1 MKYPTF
7 RSLLLITAL
16 LTGAAVQL
24 AGTTFNF
31 VNLDTAGYGF
41 RDTTPATPVGGNDG
55 TTLGQQRINV
65 VLEACRIWGLYL
77 HSTVTINVEG
87 QFDDFGGDPD
97 LGYVLAGARFIDQEK
112 NFANAPLAN
121 VFYPAALANSL
132 AGTDLNPTRNDIS
145 VTVNEDLD
153 DPTYTPDLD
162 NWYYGFDGNA
172 PSDQIDLLDVLL
184 HEIGHGLGMATWCRL
199 DLGNVI
205 KLVGPGGGDFPDIY
219 SPFLYDTSFNADWLD
234 LSKTNRQTSA
244 ENDPNLV
251 WTGPYTTAAQGSIL
265 DYERI
270 IEVTAPAGIAGN
282 YIMEPASFGPSITGG
297 GITGELII
305 VNDGVGTATDA
316 CEPIVNDLTG
326 KIAYIDRGTCN
337 FDSKVLKA
345 QQAGAIAVIIAN
357 NVADP
362 AYIIMSGSSVVDG
375 IPLTI
380 PAVSITQAD
389 GAILTGAAQPV
400 NLVLGKPAGAD
411 LAGTNGGFVRIYAPP
426 AWEDGSSGSH
436 WSTSASP
443 DLLMEPFIS
452 PVLRED
458 LDLSLTQMKDIGWVV
473 IDIPYP
479 HLTYALWALEAFSP
493 STTLTAQ
500 GEDPDGDDITNIEE
514 YFFGGDPESPSN
526 DLLPVMQST
535 DPDLDVVYTRSILPT
550 DLTYAYEAST
560 TDFTGWGTAVEGV
573 HYTAETVT
581 NLGSGVEQVKL
592 NLIKPA
598 SGEKIFIR
606 LRIEEI

>member
-1 MKYPTF
+1 MKYPISKVSLF
-7 RSLLLITAL
+7 LGVVCAAPSLLA
-16 LTGAAVQL
+16 
-24 AGTTFNF
+24 TTFNF
-31 VNLDTAGYGF
+31 VNLDPADYGF
-41 RDTTPATPVGGNDG
+41 NDTTAVTPVGGNTG
-55 TTLGQQRINV
+55 TTLGEQRINV

-77 HSTVTINVEG
+77 HSPVVIDVEG

-97 LGYVLAGARFIDQEK
+97 NGFVLAGARAIDQEL
-112 NFANAPLAN
+112 NFTNAPLAD
-121 VFYPAALANSL
+121 VLYPSALANSL
-132 AGTDLNPTRNDIS
+132 AGTDIDPAQNDIS

-172 PSDQIDLLDVLL
+172 PNDQVDLLDVVL
-184 HEIGHGLGMATWCRL
+184 HELGHGLGMATWCNLDQGSLVRL
-199 DLGNVI
+199 I
-205 KLVGPGGGDFPDIY
+205 GPGGGEFADIY
-219 SPFLYDTSFNADWLD
+219 ATFLYDTEFNSTWIN
-234 LSKTNRQTSA
+234 LSKSNRQASA
-244 ENDPNLV
+244 VNDPDLV
-251 WTGPYTTAAQGSIL
+251 WTGPYTTAAKGSIL
-265 DYERI
+265 DFERV
-270 IEVTAPAGIAGN
+270 IEVTGPAGIAGQ
-282 YIMEPASFGPSITGG
+282 YTMEPASFGPSITGD
-297 GITGELII
+297 GITGELGI
-305 VNDGVGTATDA
+305 VDDDVGTTTDA
-316 CEPIVNDLTG
+316 CEAIINDLTG

-345 QQAGAIAVIIAN
+345 QQAGAIGVIIAN

-362 AYIIMSGSSVVDG
+362 AFIIMSGNSVVDG

-389 GAILTGAAQPV
+389 GAILTGATPPV

-411 LAGTNGGFVRIYAPP
+411 LAGTNGGFVRIYAPSP
-426 AWEDGSSGSH
+426 WEQGSSGSH
-436 WSTSASP
+436 WSTAASP
-443 DLLMEPFIS
+443 DLLMEPFIN

-473 IDIPYP
+473 LDIPFP

-493 STTLTAQ
+493 SATLTAQ
-500 GEDPDGDDITNIEE
+500 GEDPDGDQVTNIEE
-514 YFFGGDPESPSN
+514 YFFGGDPEIPSA
-526 DLLPVMQST
+526 DLLPIMQSV

-550 DLTYAYEAST
+550 DLVYTYEAST
-560 TDFTGWGTAVEGV
+560 DIGTWEDAVEGV
-573 HYTAETVT
+573 HFTAETVT
-581 NLGSGVEQVKL
+581 DLGSGAEQVKV